1 MGINIWGG
9 REKRERGKNNLNV
22 VKRASPHS
30 RRSRVSRV
38 SWALRAVPT
47 RSCRRRGQ
55 PAVNPARACRG
66 PAASLPRARASQL
79 WCGSVPSSRPC
90 DEQPSRQG
98 FANLEYARGAAQH
111 RHQRSW
117 READLVFSGPGET
130 KSRFRGQMLQ
140 APGSVRDLSRR
151 ARCGCASANLG
162 ARVGADNSRTRRD
175 SRRGR
180 CNREQLFRS
189 WWIHVA
195 FSLEDDVE
203 TFWAAPTQLSGPGV
217 SCFTRDRPPAADRQ
231 TRMAPIS
238 FVLSIW
244 SRLHT
249 PRLVSPSSV
258 DYRDP
263 GNLGRQS
270 GHQPLVDEL
279 V

>member
-1 MGINIWGG
+1 MPEGRPSTGTNDLGG
-9 REKRERGKNNLNV
+9 RRTWFFLVRARPGASLV
-22 VKRASPHS
+22 VRCFRRQEVSPTC
-30 RRSRVSRV
+30 RVSR
-38 SWALRAVPT
+38 
-47 RSCRRRGQ
+47 G
-55 PAVNPARACRG
+55 
-66 PAASLPRARASQL
+66 
-79 WCGSVPSSRPC
+79 
-90 DEQPSRQG
+90 
-98 FANLEYARGAAQH
+98 
-111 RHQRSW
+111 
-117 READLVFSGPGET
+117 
-130 KSRFRGQMLQ
+130 
-140 APGSVRDLSRR
+140 

-162 ARVGADNSRTRRD
+162 ARVGADNSRTRGD
-175 SRRGR
+175 SRCGR

>member
-1 MGINIWGG
+1 MAGG
-9 REKRERGKNNLNV
+9 GPGFFWSGRDQV
-22 VKRASPHS
+22 P
-30 RRSRVSRV
+30 V
-38 SWALRAVPT
+38 SWSDASGARKCPRPVEACSLRM
-47 RSCRRRGQ
+47 
-55 PAVNPARACRG
+55 
-66 PAASLPRARASQL
+66 
-79 WCGSVPSSRPC
+79 
-90 DEQPSRQG
+90 
-98 FANLEYARGAAQH
+98 
-111 RHQRSW
+111 
-117 READLVFSGPGET
+117 RECLTSG
-130 KSRFRGQMLQ
+130 
-140 APGSVRDLSRR
+140 V
-151 ARCGCASANLG
+151 
-162 ARVGADNSRTRRD
+162 RVGADNSGTRGD
-175 SRRGR
+175 SRYGP
-180 CNREQLFRS
+180 CNRGQLFRS